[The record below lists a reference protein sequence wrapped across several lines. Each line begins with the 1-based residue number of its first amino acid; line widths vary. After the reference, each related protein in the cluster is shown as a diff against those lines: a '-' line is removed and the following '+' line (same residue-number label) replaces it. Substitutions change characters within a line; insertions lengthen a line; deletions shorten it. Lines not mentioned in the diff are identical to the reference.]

1 MEIKEILSSFNRND
15 YQRENFDSFLS
26 SIKFSY
32 NVPSIHI
39 AGTNGK
45 GSTANYIA
53 AIYQENG
60 YKVGKF
66 TSPWLFKV
74 NEMIT
79 INNEPIK
86 DEDFLSIFNEY
97 EKKFKK
103 FDLSSFEIETF
114 IALTYFSAQKCDM
127 AVIECGMGGEIDAT
141 NIFTPILSIITSVSL
156 EHTEFLGH
164 TISEV
169 AMQKAGIIKE
179 KVPVLIDE
187 FHEDAVTTIY
197 KVASSLEAPVQ
208 FIKKH
213 VETSLNDDGV
223 SLLYHP
229 YGEVKLSSHALYA
242 TTDACFA
249 LEAALLLSDRFQ
261 IDYEKAKAG
270 IKKIQMS
277 CRFDIVNK
285 SPLVILDGAH
295 NPEAA
300 KEATQAI
307 MRYLGDHRPI
317 HVIFSCFRDKNLG
330 ALLSSFGSLGRDLT
344 LTTFPNPRA
353 RTEDEYFL
361 FLGDHPFVE
370 DAVQLVKSKMEEFKY
385 DVILVTGSLAFVSY
399 IKKEVFNHD

>member
-1 MEIKEILSSFNRND
+1 MEIKELLSSFNRND
-15 YQRENFDSFLS
+15 YQRDNFDSFLS
-26 SIKFSY
+26 SIKFEY
-32 NVPSIHI
+32 NIPSIHI

-45 GSTANYIA
+45 GSTANYLA
-53 AIYQENG
+53 GIYQENG

-79 INNEPIK
+79 INNCPIS
-86 DEDFLSIFNEY
+86 DEEFISIFKEY

-103 FDLSSFEIETF
+103 YDLSSFEIEAF
-114 IALTYFSAQKCDM
+114 AAFTYFSMKKCDI
-127 AVIECGMGGEIDAT
+127 AIIECGMGGEIDAT
-141 NIFTPILSIITSVSL
+141 NVFTPILSIITSVSL

-197 KVASSLEAPVQ
+197 KVASALEAPVH

-213 VETSLNDDGV
+213 VETSLDEDGV
-223 SLLYHP
+223 SLIYHP
-229 YGEVKLSSHALYA
+229 FGEVKLSSYA
-242 TTDACFA
+242 QYSTIDACFA
-249 LEAALLLSDRFQ
+249 LEATLLLNEQFPIE
-261 IDYEKAKAG
+261 IDKAVSG
-270 IKKIQMS
+270 VKKVKMA
-277 CRFDIVNK
+277 CRFEIVNHN
-285 SPLVILDGAH
+285 PLVILDGAH

-300 KEATQAI
+300 KEATI
-307 MRYLGDHRPI
+307 SLMKYLGERKPI

-330 ALLSSFGSLGRDLT
+330 SLLSHFGSLGNDLT
-344 LTTFPNPRA
+344 LTTFPHPRA

-361 FLGDHPFVE
+361 FLGDYPYE
-370 DAVQLVKSKMEEFKY
+370 QDAIKLLKNKMEEYKD

-399 IKKEVFNHD
+399 IKKEVFPNV